1 MASAIGS
8 ALLWIYGQAGGAL
21 ISTNAGVA
29 TAGGTT
35 AAQVGTAAITATSLA
50 TTAGSTISGAV
61 QQNKA
66 QKAEQRRFEAQKRIS
81 AIRDAKE
88 RQRDVRIARIKRA
101 ENIQAGQVSGG
112 GQESSGLQGTLAN
125 IGTQQGA
132 NLAFRNQIGSLQ
144 NQVAQEDINIFET
157 KEKRL
162 VSGAIGKVSGTIFD
176 LYGGAQQ
183 LGKNIGATA

>member
-1 MASAIGS
+1 MEALGTAVLYIGGFLETVGGGSAAAGAALTASA
-8 ALLWIYGQAGGAL
+8 
-21 ISTNAGVA
+21 A
-29 TAGGTT
+29 TT
-35 AAQVGTAAITATSLA
+35 VGTSIYSAK
-50 TTAGSTISGAV
+50 
-61 QQNKA
+61 QQSKA
-66 QKAEQRRFEAQKRIS
+66 QAAEQRRFEAQKRIS
-81 AIRDAKE
+81 SIRDAKE
-88 RQRDVRIARIKRA
+88 RQRDVRIARIQRA
-101 ENIQAGQVSGG
+101 KNEAAGQVSGA